1 MDITARSLVLT
12 GPRRLEWTQQQLA
25 DPAPGMVVVQTV
37 AGAISIGSELPQYAG
52 TARSAEPPRYPRM
65 TGYESVAVVV
75 AVGEGVEQLRVGER
89 VVAFYGHRT
98 AALVPASKAMRVLEG
113 VSDELALLT
122 ILTCD
127 AAKGV
132 RKITPLPE
140 EPVLVTGAGAI
151 GLFALFILKA
161 YGSAAVDVVEP
172 DERRHALARA
182 LGARTVLRP
191 AEAATGAAEYPVGF
205 ECSARN
211 DAFALLQRQLAP
223 YGRLCVLSD
232 GNVEPLTLTAAFHEK
247 ELRVVGSSDGWDYH
261 QHAAWYFNYLRQ
273 TPSRLAAVFQLE
285 IAADELPAAF
295 ERLVQGELQPVKVL
309 VRYG

>member
-1 MDITARSLVLT
+1 MDITAKSLVLT
-12 GPRRLEWTQQQLA
+12 APRRLEWTREQLA

-52 TARSAEPPRYPRM
+52 KARGAEPPRYPRM
-65 TGYESVAVVV
+65 TGYESVGVVV
-75 AVGEGVEQLRVGER
+75 AIGEGVERLQVGER

-98 AALVPASKAMRVLEG
+98 AALVPASTAIRVPEG
-113 VSDELALLT
+113 ISDLLALLT

-151 GLFALFILKA
+151 GLFVLCILKA

-182 LGARTVLRP
+182 LGARMVLRP
-191 AEAATGAAEYPVGF
+191 AEAATGAAEYPAGF

-211 DAFALLQRQLAP
+211 EAFALLQRRLAP
-223 YGRLCVLSD
+223 HGRLCVLSD

-247 ELRVVGSSDGWDYH
+247 ELRVVGS
-261 QHAAWYFNYLRQ
+261 
-273 TPSRLAAVFQLE
+273 
-285 IAADELPAAF
+285 
-295 ERLVQGELQPVKVL
+295 
-309 VRYG
+309 